1 LKEKN
6 LRIKIVL
13 SDNMCDMDEE
23 MMKRCKKKLIK
34 TIDDGVDRM

>member
-23 MMKRCKKKLIK
+23 MQKEINKNNRRR
-34 TIDDGVDRM
+34 GR